1 MKIKRPDK
9 FNRMIQSCGT
19 SETCLFTS
27 KSLGQLWSVVNRRR
41 GQGIQNITR
50 KINKPKMALKTFY
63 IPFLF
68 KPVKRMDSI
77 CIVQFLYYESMM
89 RILCP
94 KLSSFYPDKPSMY
107 SRNII
112 GILIKPIF
120 FGGVVFL
127 QSHNNVIFTA
137 NLHKEHDD

>member
-41 GQGIQNITR
+41 GQGIQNITC
-50 KINKPKMALKTFY
+50 KINKPIMTLKTFY

-68 KPVKRMDSI
+68 KSVKRMDS
-77 CIVQFLYYESMM
+77 IVQFLYYESMM
-89 RILCP
+89 RILYP

-107 SRNII
+107 SCNII

-127 QSHNNVIFTA
+127 HSHNNVIFTA
-137 NLHKEHDD
+137 NLPKEYDD